1 MAAAHMKPW
10 NGHRQVPGR
19 HRVSRLTRSSAAG
32 GRSPAARR
40 RDLGPWS
47 CATRVHES
55 WSMRLEAVES
65 AEVMSAIGVERDVKV
80 RRRWRSVAIPSEH
93 GGWGLTLE
101 PVVLGLLVAPS
112 LAGLALGV
120 AAFTAFLLRTPAK
133 LIAVD
138 VRRGRWLDRTRLA
151 AARRD
156 RRDGPPGVRC
166 RGGGRARRVGR
177 GWCPWSLRLRSIA
190 VEFSFDIRSRGRRL
204 IPELC
209 GAVGISA
216 VAASIVI
223 AAGRSGGLA
232 AGRVARARRPS
243 GRRDPVRAGADR
255 APPPRSWPGVA
266 ERSRPGRQPSSSP
279 RSRSSPTSGC
289 SSVRA
294 GWPCWPPRRSCG
306 CVARRCRPKQ
316 IGLRQMGMGLALVA
330 VTAAGVLW

>member
-1 MAAAHMKPW
+1 
-10 NGHRQVPGR
+10 
-19 HRVSRLTRSSAAG
+19 
-32 GRSPAARR
+32 
-40 RDLGPWS
+40 
-47 CATRVHES
+47 
-55 WSMRLEAVES
+55 MRLKAVES

-151 AARRD
+151 VLVVIAETALLACAVAVAVALAGSTWLVPMVIAA
-156 RRDGPPGVRC
+156 P
-166 RGGGRARRVGR
+166 
-177 GWCPWSLRLRSIA
+177 LIA

-223 AAGRSGGLA
+223 VAGQDGALA
-232 AGRVARARRPS
+232 AGLWLVLAARAVGAIPFVRVQIVRLRRGRGPVWQSDLAQAASVFVATGAVVADRRMVLGALGVAVLAAAQGVWVRRP
-243 GRRDPVRAGADR
+243 PMPA
-255 APPPRSWPGVA
+255 
-266 ERSRPGRQPSSSP
+266 
-279 RSRSSPTSGC
+279 
-289 SSVRA
+289 
-294 GWPCWPPRRSCG
+294 
-306 CVARRCRPKQ
+306 KQ

-330 VTAAGVLW
+330 VTAVGVLW

>member
-1 MAAAHMKPW
+1 
-10 NGHRQVPGR
+10 
-19 HRVSRLTRSSAAG
+19 
-32 GRSPAARR
+32 
-40 RDLGPWS
+40 
-47 CATRVHES
+47 
-55 WSMRLEAVES
+55 MRLKAVES
-65 AEVMSAIGVERDVKV
+65 AEVMSAIGVERDVNV

-112 LAGLALGV
+112 LAGLTLGV

-151 AARRD
+151 VLVALAETVLLACAVAVAVALAGSTWLVPMVIAA
-156 RRDGPPGVRC
+156 P
-166 RGGGRARRVGR
+166 
-177 GWCPWSLRLRSIA
+177 LIA

-223 AAGRSGGLA
+223 VAGQGGWLA
-232 AGRVARARRPS
+232 AGLWLVLAARAVGAIPFVRVQIVRLRRGRGPVWQSDLAQAASVFVATGAVVADRRMVLGALGVAVLAAAQGVWVRRP
-243 GRRDPVRAGADR
+243 PMPA
-255 APPPRSWPGVA
+255 
-266 ERSRPGRQPSSSP
+266 
-279 RSRSSPTSGC
+279 
-289 SSVRA
+289 
-294 GWPCWPPRRSCG
+294 
-306 CVARRCRPKQ
+306 KQ

-330 VTAAGVLW
+330 VTAVGVLW